1 MLLPLIASLTAL
13 AAGPSA
19 SSELESDEKEAPAE
33 LAFDGLLKT
42 GWAEGELGSGEG
54 QWLEL
59 DLGRATE
66 VKTLT
71 IWPGNLSEG
80 AKSFREHGRPRK
92 MTVLVDGEAAGGQIT
107 LTDDMQRVDL
117 PVGKSGRKVRVRIDE
132 VYEGIVF
139 PDTYIAEV
147 AINFPEP
154 GNHPKLLKYY
164 ESDAA
169 KKEQDAFNVEL
180 EANYQRCKDAEFGD
194 AASLAFLMDAV
205 ADGPQFL
212 REPVAR
218 HVPAGFRAQEILS
231 ARRAQK
237 ALRKLQDANAIPAFE
252 MAALRAPDDESK
264 RLLEETVEV
273 FYAYQELLGGPDRN
287 VGYWGEPG
295 WALGQLNGK
304 GEPVTLEVDRFGG
317 VYAADVGN
325 NRVQFFNE
333 EGRPMRAWGGAEAD
347 ITDKF
352 FRKSVKWHV
361 TGARQGDG
369 AGQFQNPVDVEVIP
383 EKEADA
389 FAVLDA
395 GNKVAIYDSEG
406 RPRISWVVETRNRP
420 EPGLG
425 GTAYLEWSPK
435 LKQLIAIIE
444 DEAVAYTLDSEEVGR
459 YTLKDG
465 TPNAAEIGKNGRL
478 LLVYG
483 DEIREYNPK
492 DGFSYGPV
500 ITDSILGEGFED
512 VDLTLDE
519 AGKLWVLTDKGELFK
534 FKKPGKVEWTMT
546 AFERTLRHQRM
557 AVRDGILFMCS
568 DDRIERVDITQ
579 MRMDQAA
586 KAKESGE

>member
-1 MLLPLIASLTAL
+1 MLLPLIASMTAL
-13 AAGPSA
+13 AAGPKA
-19 SSELESDEKEAPAE
+19 SSELENDETEAPAG
-33 LAFDGLLKT
+33 LAFDGLLTT
-42 GWAEGELGSGEG
+42 GWAEGEVGAGEG

-59 DLGRATE
+59 DLGRTTE
-66 VKTLT
+66 IKTLT

-80 AKSFREHGRPRK
+80 AKSYREHGRPFK
-92 MTVLVDGEAAGGQIT
+92 MTVLVDGEAAGNQVT
-107 LTDDMQRVDL
+107 LVDEMQRVDID
-117 PVGKSGRKVRVRIDE
+117 VGKSGRKLRVQIDE

-154 GNHPKLLKYY
+154 GDHPKLMKYY
-164 ESDAA
+164 ESSTA
-169 KKEQDAFNVEL
+169 KKEQDAFNKEL
-180 EANYQRCKDAEFGD
+180 EENYQRCKDAEFGD
-194 AASLAFLMDAV
+194 SDALGFLMDAV
-205 ADGPQFL
+205 GDGPQFL
-212 REPVAR
+212 RAPVQKY
-218 HVPAGFRAQEILS
+218 VPAGFRAQEILS

-304 GEPVTLEVDRFGG
+304 GEPITLEVDRYGG

-333 EGRPMRAWGGAEAD
+333 EGRPMKQWGPEAD

-352 FRKSVKWHV
+352 FRRSAKWHV
-361 TGARQGDG
+361 SGAKPGDG
-369 AGQFQNPVDVEVIP
+369 PGQFQNPVDVEIIP
-383 EKEADA
+383 GKEADG

-395 GNKVAIYDSEG
+395 GNKVAVYDSEG

-420 EPGLG
+420 EAGLG

-459 YTLKDG
+459 YELKDG
-465 TPNAAEIGKNGRL
+465 TPNAAEVGKNGRL

-500 ITDSILGEGFED
+500 ITDDVLGEGFED
-512 VDLTLDE
+512 VDLTMDE
-519 AGKLWVLTDKGELFK
+519 ANKLWVLTDKGELFK
-534 FKKPGKVEWTMT
+534 FKKPGKLEWQMT
-546 AFERTLRHQRM
+546 AFERPLTHQRI

-579 MRMDQAA
+579 MRLDQAA
-586 KAKESGE
+586 KAAEAGE